1 MKTMR
6 DIDAVPGRSGTE
18 PAASGFE
25 REQVRKW
32 LQGQRKFRSDLA
44 AYLVINAALV
54 VVWLFT
60 GAGYFWPGWVLGA
73 WGVLLL
79 LDFRRAYLVRPITD
93 PRLQHDTGL
102 HNRRRLTDA
111 LITYVVIAAALV
123 VVWLVTGAGYFWPGW
138 IIAPWGL
145 LIVLDLWETYLRKP
159 LTDSDIDERLR
170 RTHR

>member
-1 MKTMR
+1 MHRWLMKTMR
-6 DIDAVPGRSGTE
+6 DSEAVPGRSRTE

-32 LQGQRKFRSDLA
+32 LQGQRKFRSDVA
-44 AYLVINAALV
+44 AYLVIN
-54 VVWLFT
+54 
-60 GAGYFWPGWVLGA
+60 
-73 WGVLLL
+73 
-79 LDFRRAYLVRPITD
+79 
-93 PRLQHDTGL
+93 
-102 HNRRRLTDA
+102 
-111 LITYVVIAAALV
+111 AALV